1 MTVAI
6 SFFVVDPE
14 RGPIGEEHF
23 QDGDLAALLNPESP
37 AGIEIEAA
45 TGDVIIRDTLDGL
58 IGGVCLGGGE
68 ALTTGDS
75 FSFVSFSGYDP
86 AVISLEGDT
95 AVFECDGDEVRAP
108 AADSLTA
115 LRALAGRY
123 AALLEKAF
131 PQDAE
136 RRAQMAEFAAG

>member
-1 MTVAI
+1 MTIAI
-6 SFFVVDPE
+6 SFFVVDPD
-14 RGPIGEEHF
+14 RGPIDEANF
-23 QDGDLAALLNPESP
+23 QDGDLAALLDPESP
-37 AGIEIEAA
+37 AGIEIEAT
-45 TGDVIIRDTLDGL
+45 TGDVIIRDTLDGV
-58 IGGVCLGGGE
+58 IAGVCLGGGA

-115 LRALAGRY
+115 LRGLAGRY

-131 PQDAE
+131 PQDVE
-136 RRAQMAEFAAG
+136 RRAQLAEFAAG